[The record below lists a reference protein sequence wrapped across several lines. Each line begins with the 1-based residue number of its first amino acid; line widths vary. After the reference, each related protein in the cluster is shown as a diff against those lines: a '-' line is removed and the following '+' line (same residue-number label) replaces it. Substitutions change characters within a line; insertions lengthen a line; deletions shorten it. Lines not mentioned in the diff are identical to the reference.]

1 MKQSNP
7 SNQRNENVVG
17 PDGKQGGNFVNCNID
32 NPIFNIV
39 QQPEQRRDPSTTT
52 PLDEDVASFLAR
64 LHLNELTEIFRR
76 QRLSMDDILELSN
89 EELKDIGVDLLK
101 HRKLIIESAE
111 KMKTRKISRTGGAAQ
126 QNNTMK
132 QEAER
137 MKTKIRSSEHCMEDA
152 PAQVVTL
159 SATGWAGK
167 KEPECLGDYSLTE
180 QVHNGRQVYRKSNGW
195 HLWSQEDGT
204 WAVSGNVG
212 YDLPGMKSTDAAV
225 SPGLCQQWQ
234 YWVDWVDGDSKYKPG
249 DITVTSIRN

>member
-1 MKQSNP
+1 MTQSNP
-7 SNQRNENVVG
+7 GNQRNENIVG
-17 PDGKQGGNFVNCNID
+17 PDGKQGGNFVNSNIY
-32 NPIFNIV
+32 NPTFIIG
-39 QQPEQRRDPSTTT
+39 QQPEQQRDPSTT
-52 PLDEDVASFLAR
+52 PSLDEEVASFLAR
-64 LHLNELTEIFRR
+64 LNLNEVTEIFRR

-132 QEAER
+132 QEAEK

-159 SATGWAGK
+159 SATGRAGK

-180 QVHNGRQVYRKSNGW
+180 QVHNGRPVYRNSEGID
-195 HLWSQEDGT
+195 LWSQEDGT
-204 WAVSGNVG
+204 WAADRCVGNS
-212 YDLPGMKSTDAAV
+212 DPAMKSTTAAV
-225 SPGLCQQWQ
+225 SPGLCQHWQ
-234 YWVDWVDGDSKYKPG
+234 YWADWKYKPG
-249 DITVTSIRN
+249 DITVTRNLK

>member
-1 MKQSNP
+1 MAQSNP
-7 SNQRNENVVG
+7 GNQRNENVVG
-17 PDGKQGGNFVNCNID
+17 HDGKQGGNFVNCNID

-39 QQPEQRRDPSTTT
+39 QQPEQKRAPSTTP
-52 PLDEDVASFLAR
+52 PLDEDVASLLAR

-132 QEAER
+132 QEAEK

-159 SATGWAGK
+159 TLD
-167 KEPECLGDYSLTE
+167 P
-180 QVHNGRQVYRKSNGW
+180 VRQI
-195 HLWSQEDGT
+195 
-204 WAVSGNVG
+204 SGEVQ
-212 YDLPGMKSTDAAV
+212 SFE
-225 SPGLCQQWQ
+225 
-234 YWVDWVDGDSKYKPG
+234 
-249 DITVTSIRN
+249 